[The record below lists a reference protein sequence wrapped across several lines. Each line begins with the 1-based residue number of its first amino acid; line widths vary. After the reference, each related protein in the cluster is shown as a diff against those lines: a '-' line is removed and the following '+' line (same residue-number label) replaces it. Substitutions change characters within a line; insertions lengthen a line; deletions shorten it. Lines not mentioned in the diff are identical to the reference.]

1 MRKNLISVL
10 DYFAHFSYAPSLR
23 EIHTFYPERI
33 SIKNLSELLN
43 VACESGRLVRLSNI
57 SDVSLSQSLYSHS
70 SLTTSH
76 SRYTLPQYSIKVHK
90 KSNNKNQNRNNWP
103 NSTIQIYL
111 FLLKYLPFVRFVGI
125 TGATAMSGFT
135 PHDDVDLF
143 IITKGGMIWSSRLC
157 TVILAKILRI
167 HGGTGVCLNMFFDED
182 GLSIPKI
189 KQNKYIAHEL
199 LQMKPRVD
207 KTSTYS
213 LLIQANL
220 WVFDFF
226 PNARHLFLHSPRD
239 SRINNDSLSYLI
251 EQFLK
256 SIQIPLIKR
265 NRTDFLIGEHQL
277 WLFKKD
283 FERSLRKKYRL

>member
-10 DYFAHFSYAPSLR
+10 DYFAYFSYAPSLR

-33 SIKNLSELLN
+33 SIKNLSDLLN
-43 VACESGRLVRLSNI
+43 VACENGRLVRLSNNNAF
-57 SDVSLSQSLYSHS
+57 SLSRSPSKHYSLI
-70 SLTTSH
+70 TSH
-76 SRYTLPQYSIKVHK
+76 SRYTLPQYSIPTPLKLRGAGLIKNK
-90 KSNNKNQNRNNWP
+90 KPVW
-103 NSTIQIYL
+103 TIQIYL

-157 TVILAKILRI
+157 TVVLAKILRI

-182 GLSIPKI
+182 GLSIPKM

-199 LQMKPRVD
+199 LQMKPLID

-226 PNARHLFLHSPRD
+226 PNAQTQHAKRVTQNVTRYTL
-239 SRINNDSLSYLI
+239 YEYV

-265 NRTDFLIGEHQL
+265 NKTDFLIGEHQL